1 MYFIFLCCQHLW
13 KSPFLNRA
21 RHKKLISRHRVVKHI
36 TDLAGSN
43 NFIHRIWLFV
53 TSKPNLSLLYSF
65 ISSWDLSPLCLS
77 LSLSLSLWSKI
88 YNLDMEVKIIPVTWN
103 RKQHTHTHTLLQ
115 ARDCIASNKWK
126 FQEQRLSHKKEWKF
140 AICHNMNGLGGYY
153 SLVFINPIMIN
164 TLEGLSNLNFHNN
177 SVS

>member
-103 RKQHTHTHTLLQ
+103 RKQHTHTHTHFYRQETVLPLINGNSRNKDSAM
-115 ARDCIASNKWK
+115 ARSWGSNN
-126 FQEQRLSHKKEWKF
+126 L
-140 AICHNMNGLGGYY
+140 
-153 SLVFINPIMIN
+153 
-164 TLEGLSNLNFHNN
+164 TGLSLSPSPSLTFPGLAHLRQDLP
-177 SVS
+177 SAWQDGC